1 MDRKKIGF
9 RENGGESSSLM
20 AYKPEQCSKQLNH
33 SFSCLFFC
41 LLVCLGAVSL
51 LRPYSI
57 HHSFFDFHSQSPC
70 FSPDRRDRTKRNN
83 VSRVW
88 FSAWSANELIEPSEY
103 LSSLYLQQLLNRRPS
118 PSIYPLISEGITF
131 PRKAPTRDHG
141 DDGKLPHKLSSHALP
156 CELLFTEGRFDIRC
170 ALISW
175 WARRVRVSEAQN

>member
-33 SFSCLFFC
+33 SFSASFC
-41 LLVCLGAVSL
+41 LLVYLGAVSL
-51 LRPYSI
+51 LHPYSI

-70 FSPDRRDRTKRNN
+70 FSPDRRDRTKQNN

-88 FSAWSANELIEPSEY
+88 FSVWSANELIEPSEY
-103 LSSLYLQQLLNRRPS
+103 LSSLYLQQLLNSRPS
-118 PSIYPLISEGITF
+118 PSIYPLISEEITF
-131 PRKAPTRDHG
+131 QRKAPTRGHRN
-141 DDGKLPHKLSSHALP
+141 DGKLPHKLSSHAFLY
-156 CELLFTEGRFDIRC
+156 ELLFTEGCFDIRC

-175 WARRVRVSEAQN
+175 WAQRVRVSEAQN